1 MRTARIRAA
10 VLTTPIVVGTFGI
23 LVLAITV
30 YVSYVAENGL
40 PFTPTYDINVQVAN
54 ADELAKNADVRIG
67 GVRVGQVL
75 TLTAERPSRTW
86 PHPYARLGLALSRNL
101 EPLPADTHYRI
112 RLASILGGKYLELI
126 PGSRRGGAGGVPD
139 GGTLMLSAH
148 PRLSHELP
156 FVDLDTALGTFGPAT
171 QAGLRQATG
180 AYAEVLAGRGAQLND
195 VFFSVARLL
204 GPLDDVLRILGDP
217 RSRLSALV
225 AGAAQTSGALA
236 TVAPRLTSLLANG
249 ATTFGAL
256 ERSAIGHAID
266 QLPAT
271 ESVASTE
278 LTRSL
283 PALGEAAQI
292 SSELRPAA
300 ARLPAAADGLD
311 RVVRAATPVFGPVPT
326 LASRLRAALAAV
338 QSLSRDPV
346 SIQTLRALGSK
357 DLATLGSSVFVGL
370 GAILRAIA
378 PAQLA
383 CNVAGLWVRNFASAI
398 SEGDSTGSWLRTLPL
413 VDQNEP
419 SATATPSSDLHL
431 NPYPVEGASQCQ
443 AGNEGYSGRQ
453 LIGSPPRTS
462 TTVDNTTPPPAVLER
477 GEKAGL
483 VP

>member
-1 MRTARIRAA
+1 M
-10 VLTTPIVVGTFGI
+10 LSSPLVVGTLVV

-40 PFTPTYDINVQVAN
+40 PFSPTYDVNVQVAN
-54 ADELAKNADVRIG
+54 ADELVKNADVRIG

-75 TLTAERPSRTW
+75 TLTAEPPSRTW
-86 PHPYARLGLALSRNL
+86 PHPYARLGLALNRNL
-101 EPLPADTHYRI
+101 EPLPADTHYQV

-126 PGSRRGGAGGVPD
+126 PGRRRAGAGGVPD
-139 GGTLMLSAH
+139 GGTLTLAAD

-171 QAGLRQATG
+171 RAGLRRTTG
-180 AYAEVLAGRGAQLND
+180 SYAAVLAGRGAQLND

-225 AGAAQTSGALA
+225 AGAAQTSGAVA
-236 TVAPRLTSLLANG
+236 AVAPQLTSLLADG

-256 ERSAIGHAID
+256 KRSAIGQAID

-283 PALGEAAQI
+283 PALSEAAQI
-292 SSELRPAA
+292 ASELRPGADL
-300 ARLPAAADGLD
+300 LPAAAGGLD
-311 RVVRAATPVFGPVPT
+311 RVVTAATPVFGPVPT
-326 LASRLRAALAAV
+326 LASRLQAALAAV

-346 SIQTLRALGSK
+346 SIQTFRALGSN

-378 PAQLA
+378 PAQFA
-383 CNVAGLWVRNFASAI
+383 CNVAGLWVRNFASSI
-398 SEGDSTGSWLRTLPL
+398 SEGDTTGSWLRTMSLL
-413 VDQNEP
+413 DQNQGTE
-419 SATATPSSDLHL
+419 SATAASDLHL
-431 NPYPVEGASQCQ
+431 NPYPVEDSSQCQ
-443 AGNEGYSGRQ
+443 AGNEGYAGEQ

-462 TTVDNTTPPPAVLER
+462 AKVDNTTPPPGVLER
-477 GEKAGL
+477 GRKAGL